1 MIFKIDQQFAFRMYI
16 MKLYSNK
23 KILALTALFV
33 CFTNNAFATNNS
45 GCNTGGSTPPTST
58 TCDTWEGALNYDLY
72 TTESNVEIGTEFSTG
87 GNINIDGVSIKV
99 SAWSD
104 TYGNND
110 DIVVEGQ
117 VAGPWSSNGE
127 FGYGIKNQDE
137 ANRYRNDG
145 YSHAIDN
152 LDGYITDYDMVLF
165 SFSEEVSLAGA
176 TFSWLGNDVDSQQ
189 ITVVGLDSI
198 QGLSGSTWDNIASS
212 NSVVN
217 AGSFQIEKCDDVY
230 LSDFTST
237 KTAQYWLVGAY
248 NTAFGYVSGFSQND
262 DAFKL
267 ASIGFGKK
275 KTPVEKPPTNVDAPS
290 SFALLILGGG
300 LMAWRRRKT
309 Q

>member
-1 MIFKIDQQFAFRMYI
+1 
-16 MKLYSNK
+16 MKLYNIN
-23 KILALTALFV
+23 KILALSAAFV

-45 GCNTGGSTPPTST
+45 GCDPGSSTPPTST

-72 TTESNVEIGTEFSTG
+72 TTENNVEIGTDFSTG

-117 VAGPWSSNGE
+117 VAGPWTSNGE
-127 FGYGIKNQDE
+127 DGYGIKNQDE
-137 ANRYRNDG
+137 LDYGDYENGG

-152 LDGYITDYDMVLF
+152 LHGKTTDYDMVLF

-176 TFSWLGNDVDSQQ
+176 TFSWLNPKEDVDSQQ

-198 QGLSGSTWDNIASS
+198 QGLSGSTWANIASS

-230 LSDFTST
+230 LSDFTTT

-248 NTAFGYVSGFSQND
+248 NTAFGYVSDFSKKD